1 MIQMQ
6 KKKVLKV
13 LKLVL
18 FCPTSLNETL
28 APVFLHCCPAPELL
42 EEIKMLNESVNLSDE
57 RVRDATKA
65 LEDSMDTREMVKF
78 NLSSSSDNEDLAQ
91 LEMDLE
97 DLNVTSLNGK
107 VRSHHR
113 PTPGFTLPVWLFTHC
128 IHQRETVSQI
138 TKQSV

>member
-1 MIQMQ
+1 
-6 KKKVLKV
+6 
-13 LKLVL
+13 
-18 FCPTSLNETL
+18 
-28 APVFLHCCPAPELL
+28 
-42 EEIKMLNESVNLSDE
+42 MLNESMNLNDE

-78 NLSSSSDNEDLAQ
+78 NLSSSEDLAQ

-113 PTPGFTLPVWLFTHC
+113 TSTCG
-128 IHQRETVSQI
+128 RKGS
-138 TKQSV
+138 